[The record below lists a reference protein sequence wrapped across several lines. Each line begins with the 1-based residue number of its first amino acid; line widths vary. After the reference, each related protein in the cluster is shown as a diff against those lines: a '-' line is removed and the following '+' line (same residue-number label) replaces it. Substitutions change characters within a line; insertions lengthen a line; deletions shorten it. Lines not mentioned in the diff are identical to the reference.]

1 MCRTQNKKT
10 HFRQV
15 PLPRAKEQT
24 IPIKLPVTLCPVQ
37 PRKLLILLVSR
48 AYYWLTFNLVS
59 TRTYMAFSHRA
70 AFQSVS
76 PQPTLVHAVIPLPRR
91 ETALPSVELHRVP
104 DSPFLQSLQVLANS
118 CGASTTP
125 SQFCSVCKLAEST
138 LSFIIQI
145 VNRNVK
151 QY

>member
-1 MCRTQNKKT
+1 
-10 HFRQV
+10 
-15 PLPRAKEQT
+15 
-24 IPIKLPVTLCPVQ
+24 
-37 PRKLLILLVSR
+37 
-48 AYYWLTFNLVS
+48 
-59 TRTYMAFSHRA
+59 MAFSHRA